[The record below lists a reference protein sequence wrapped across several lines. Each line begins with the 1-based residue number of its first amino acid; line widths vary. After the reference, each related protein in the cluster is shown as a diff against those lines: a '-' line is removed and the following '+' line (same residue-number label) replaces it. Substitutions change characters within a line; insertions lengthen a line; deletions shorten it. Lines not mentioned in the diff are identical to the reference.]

1 DGDSSRLSPS
11 RLYFTN
17 STGDRLYLLPYQ
29 MDAEYAE
36 PVLLDPPSPPSADA
50 LNPLQTKE
58 SP

>member
-36 PVLLDPPSPPSADA
+36 PVLLDPPTPAAPKSR
-50 LNPLQTKE
+50 LKKTQ
-58 SP
+58 